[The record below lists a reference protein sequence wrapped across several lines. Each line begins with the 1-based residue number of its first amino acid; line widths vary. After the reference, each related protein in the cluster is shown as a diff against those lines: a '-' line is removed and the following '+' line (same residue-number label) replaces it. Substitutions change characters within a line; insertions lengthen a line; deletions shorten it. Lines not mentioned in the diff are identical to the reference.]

1 MKKPKKLK
9 INKPK
14 RLNKLAPPK
23 VIKTALRRGKSA
35 EEKVTEALA
44 NVPRITNETVTEH
57 REEVLSSARKY
68 IYPLQHSKH
77 RIVRISIALFIVV
90 LVGFF
95 AYCGVAL
102 YKVQSTSSFL
112 YGVSKVIPFPVA
124 KTGHRWVAYESYL
137 FELRRNLHYYQT
149 QQATNFADKKNASQL
164 QGLKRQALDQ
174 VIQDAYVKQLA
185 AQNHVSVSN
194 QEVDNEVAL
203 VRSQN
208 RLGSS
213 DRVFKDVLNEFW
225 GWSVDDFKRELKQQL
240 LAQKLVTKLDTAN
253 TARANAAL
261 KTLQGGADFAVLA
274 GQVSDSPTKANG
286 GAYPGPISQSDRNV
300 APQITAVLFKL
311 KPGEISPV
319 INTGFTLDIVKVTAV
334 NGNKVTASDIQFLF
348 KDVKIYTD
356 ALAKKQTLHKY
367 IKV

>member
-9 INKPK
+9 ISKPK
-14 RLNKLAPPK
+14 RLKKLAAPK
-23 VIKTALRRGKSA
+23 VLKTVLRRGKSA
-35 EEKVTEALA
+35 EEKVSEALA

-77 RIVRISIALFIVV
+77 RIVRISIAIFVTV

-102 YKVQSTSSFL
+102 YKLQSTSSFL

-124 KTGHRWVAYESYL
+124 KTGPRWVAYESYL

-149 QQATNFADKKNASQL
+149 QQGTNFADKKSKAQL
-164 QGLKRQALDQ
+164 QGLKQQALSQ
-174 VIQDAYVKQLA
+174 VIEDAYVKELA

-194 QEVDNEVAL
+194 LEVDNEVAL

-240 LAQKLVTKLDTAN
+240 LAQKVVGKLDASTN
-253 TARANAAL
+253 ARAKAAL
-261 KTLQGGADFAVLA
+261 VALQGGADFASLA
-274 GQVSDSPTKANG
+274 SQVSDAPTRAAG
-286 GAYPGPISQSDRNV
+286 GAYPGPIGQSDRNV
-300 APQITAVLFKL
+300 APQITAELFKL
-311 KPGEISPV
+311 KTGELSPIIS
-319 INTGFTLDIVKVTAV
+319 TGYTLDIVKVSAV
-334 NGNKVTASDIQFLF
+334 NGTKVTASDIEFLF
-348 KDVKIYTD
+348 KDIKTYTGP
-356 ALAKKQTLHKY
+356 LAKQQPPHKY
-367 IKV
+367 IKL